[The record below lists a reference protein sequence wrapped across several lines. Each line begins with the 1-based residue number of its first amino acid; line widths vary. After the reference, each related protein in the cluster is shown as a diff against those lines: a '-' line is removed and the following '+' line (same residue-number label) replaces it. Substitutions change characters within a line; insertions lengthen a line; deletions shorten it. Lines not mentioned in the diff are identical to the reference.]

1 MLVKYS
7 YDNTLWFNNILKC
20 ILLDKAT
27 MVLGML
33 SPAAFTPIT
42 LKDVV
47 SMIQVTN
54 VEFCSFK

>member
-1 MLVKYS
+1 MTLIGENKCYTGKIS

-42 LKDVV
+42 
-47 SMIQVTN
+47 
-54 VEFCSFK
+54 